1 MIRNYQRAGG
11 AAVDLTPIYNSLNA
25 IQNEINSLITITDL
39 STLTSISAGISAFT
53 GSISSISQSVNML
66 ISADEMHE
74 SSIRVNSSAINSL
87 SLSMT
92 GLNASFTALSTEF
105 TSHTSLFDY
114 RYRTLESSL
123 SSAINSLSSSVTL
136 NDAKISALAEDSA
149 SLRVSINSLSS
160 SILDINSIIS
170 TLSTGGGGGGIKT
183 ITNPTETDTVFTDA
197 VLYSGTI
204 SGDFNPY
211 LYPKHNT
218 YMRGV
223 TWRDSPSTTL
233 SGTEK
238 SFAAMMANCLVY
250 GDMSFINVYNGY
262 IQGVTASNIVLSQ
275 CDKITVSTGCAIGTV
290 SAINVTS
297 PGLWHGTHNSV
308 QINSCVSAIFNGVNV
323 NQVYSPDC
331 KYISMDSCRI
341 RDIIIEYPTTVTR
354 NTTDYSVYMA
364 RNTIDMV
371 NVMALTVNARNNDIW
386 TANIYL
392 DYDLMQ
398 ITRSENIPGDFVNNV
413 INELSIFNHDRRS
426 INTTNPAISM
436 NGLNFMTNTI
446 SHLRVDLYCPI
457 TIWSNSIDTLEH
469 TLGVFVSAMNNA
481 ILEWDCEIAPFSMKL
496 HDRYA
501 TKSLAMAW
509 MNTIGKWNVFHG
521 ITDESLFTD
530 RFAPIVT
537 NGLNQLILD
546 ISYNSIDYV
555 TFDVLNPLNISFTSG
570 ISSALLHV
578 GNSLNIM
585 CPDTIMTLD
594 IVNAELFSF
603 DGGRR
608 ATLRI
613 FDAHSLG
620 LTNIFPEFSTGASI
634 DSLNWYMDSTML
646 NGYSF
651 TNATINTANI
661 AAFGP
666 VNLTA
671 PFVIGGCN
679 ITYLDYN
686 QRNGQNIELINNTID
701 YCSITGGSVKAWTNT
716 ISNVVI
722 NARSANLAND
732 DFYGLAG
739 TVSGLTANTC
749 LLSLGGFYYGH
760 STGQSNTINR
770 LATGF

>member
-1 MIRNYQRAGG
+1 MIRNYQRNGG

-25 IQNEINSLITITDL
+25 IQNEINSLLAVTDL
-39 STLTSISAGISAFT
+39 STLTSIASEISAFT
-53 GSISSISQSVNML
+53 GSIQSISQTMTML
-66 ISADEMHE
+66 TLADEILG
-74 SSIRVNSSAINSL
+74 SSVSN
-87 SLSMT
+87 
-92 GLNASFTALSTEF
+92 LSTEF

-114 RYRTLESSL
+114 RHRTLESSI
-123 SSAINSLSSSVTL
+123 SSAINSLSSSITL
-136 NDAKISALAEDSA
+136 NAAKISALAEDSS

-170 TLSTGGGGGGIKT
+170 TLSTGGGGGIKT
-183 ITNPTETDTVFTDA
+183 LTNPTETSYLFTDA

-211 LYPKHNT
+211 LYPRHNT

-223 TWRDSPSTTL
+223 TWRDSPSTTV
-233 SGTEK
+233 SGTDK
-238 SFAAMMANCLVY
+238 TFAAMMANCLVY
-250 GDMSFINVYNGY
+250 GDISFINVYNGY
-262 IQGVTASNIVLSQ
+262 LQSVTASNAILSQ
-275 CDKITVSTGCAIGTV
+275 CDKITVSTGCAIGTI
-290 SAINVTS
+290 SAINMSS
-297 PGLWHGTHNSV
+297 PCLWYGTHNSV

-331 KYISMDSCRI
+331 KYLSIDSCRI
-341 RDIIIEYPTTVTR
+341 RDISIEHPTTVTR

-371 NVMALTVNARNNDIW
+371 NVMALSVNAMNNDIW

-398 ITRSENIPGDFVNNV
+398 KTRSNDTPGYFVNNV

-426 INTTNPAISM
+426 INTTNAAISM

-446 SHLRVDLYCPI
+446 SHLRVDLYNPL
-457 TIWSNSIDTLEH
+457 TLWSNSIDTLEH
-469 TLGVFVSAMNNA
+469 TLGVFVSAMNNSV
-481 ILEWDCEIAPFSMKL
+481 LEWDCEIAPFSAML
-496 HDRYA
+496 HDIYS

-509 MNTIGKWNVFHG
+509 MNTIGKWNVYHG
-521 ITDESLFTD
+521 LTDESLFTD
-530 RFAPIVT
+530 HMSPIVT

-555 TFDVLNPLNISFTSG
+555 TFDVLNPLNISFTNG
-570 ISSALLHV
+570 ISSALLHI
-578 GNSLNIM
+578 GNSLNVM
-585 CPDTIMTLD
+585 CPDTVMTLD
-594 IVNAELFSF
+594 IVNAELFTF
-603 DGGRR
+603 AGGRR

-620 LTNIFPEFSTGASI
+620 LTNIFPDFSTGAII
-634 DSLNWYMDSTML
+634 DSLNMYMDSTML
-646 NGYSF
+646 TNYSLS
-651 TNATINTANI
+651 NVTINTANI

-666 VNLTA
+666 LNLLA
-671 PFVIGGCN
+671 PFIIGSCN

-686 QRNGQNIELINNTID
+686 QRNGQNFQLINNTID
-701 YCSITGGSVKAWTNT
+701 YCSITGGSVNAWTNT
-716 ISNVVI
+716 ISNLVI
-722 NARSANLAND
+722 NARSANLANNE
-732 DFYGLAG
+732 FYGLGG
-739 TVSGLTANTC
+739 TVSGLSVNSC